1 MQLREFVWLLR
12 SPLFVVFNHFL
23 LKHATDKSKISTDR
37 YQILFATD
45 KSKISI
51 DRYRILFA
59 TDKSKISIDRYRFLF
74 ATDKSKISID
84 RYPIRYHTLFHYFA
98 ITTFKR
104 DMLIILSLKTN
115 ILK

>member
-23 LKHATDKSKISTDR
+23 LKHATDKSKISIDR
-37 YQILFATD
+37 YQ
-45 KSKISI
+45 
-51 DRYRILFA
+51 ILFA

>member
-23 LKHATDKSKISTDR
+23 LKHATDKSKISIDR

-51 DRYRILFA
+51 DRYRI
-59 TDKSKISIDRYRFLF
+59 LF